1 MGFNRKDLMRQ
12 PRKQLVEIVL
22 SQQKRIRE
30 LTARVQL
37 LTKKAER
44 LTGEIREVKR
54 SKAPFSK
61 GTRTPH
67 PKRPGRR
74 PGQGVFKRREEPEIR
89 EGDQVTIIA
98 VPLRHE
104 QKSCTCCGCEM
115 KTGVESAS
123 VIDVPEIPARCITL
137 FHVETGQCP
146 ECSRRVRG
154 EHPDLSPDQSG
165 ANAHRVGSRVMA
177 LALSLHYEHG
187 LPMRKVPAV
196 LEQWT
201 GIRLTQ
207 SAINQKACGLC
218 AEGGILHRSYAD
230 LREDVAGSAVVNTD
244 DTGWRINGYQAWL
257 MGFFTKTISWY
268 QIRDQHRHQEVQE
281 VIGESFKGLLGTDRG
296 SSYESYTMDEV
307 LMQKCLSHVLKNLS
321 EVEKTKKGRAK
332 AFSSEL
338 KKVLRGGLDLWREYH
353 AGKIERPRYLEKGA
367 ALEKR
372 LEELLKDRVLTDV
385 DNQRLL
391 DGLGRQNDRGR
402 LTLFLR
408 RPEIEPTNNSAERG
422 LRGAVIAR
430 KVSHCSKNG
439 RGALAYAVMK
449 TIFGTLRK
457 RTKEVTQA
465 FAALL
470 DGASFDQACS
480 R

>member
-1 MGFNRKDLMRQ
+1 MGY
-12 PRKQLVEIVL
+12 V
-22 SQQKRIRE
+22 
-30 LTARVQL
+30 
-37 LTKKAER
+37 
-44 LTGEIREVKR
+44 
-54 SKAPFSK
+54 
-61 GTRTPH
+61 
-67 PKRPGRR
+67 PK
-74 PGQGVFKRREEPEIR
+74 
-89 EGDQVTIIA
+89 EG
-98 VPLRHE
+98 
-104 QKSCTCCGCEM
+104 
-115 KTGVESAS
+115 
-123 VIDVPEIPARCITL
+123 
-137 FHVETGQCP
+137 F
-146 ECSRRVRG
+146 
-154 EHPDLSPDQSG
+154 
-165 ANAHRVGSRVMA
+165 
-177 LALSLHYEHG
+177 
-187 LPMRKVPAV
+187 
-196 LEQWT
+196 
-201 GIRLTQ
+201 
-207 SAINQKACGLC
+207 
-218 AEGGILHRSYAD
+218 HRSYAD

-338 KKVLRGGLDLWREYH
+338 KKVLRGGLALWREYH